1 MKRQFATLAI
11 LALAL
16 APAAFAKNDAMSL
29 IPNDSVSVGVV
40 RLADMRSSPLSAAL
54 FAQTAHITNDGDS
67 AKFLAESGLQ
77 PTKDVDVVVFATSP
91 RSNLGSDADFLIAA
105 DGRFNVD
112 RLTAAL
118 VARGAVKKSSAHG
131 VYYAMPEK
139 GTDGS
144 HPHNGVVAFPDS
156 HLALIGSEGA
166 VLEAL
171 ASRAA
176 GGTTFATT
184 SGLGRDMVRVDP
196 HATAFVLV
204 DVPRAQRITGAP
216 KMGNSTQGQ
225 AIGAALKNVS
235 TVAIWATDSGDS
247 LKLSALG
254 LSTDAETLGLVE
266 DTLRGALSAMRLAVQ
281 DKSPELVSLLRKFTV
296 TRTDNS
302 VSISGSVPAETF
314 KTWVAKT
321 QQAHANSSR

>member
-1 MKRQFATLAI
+1 MKRQFVALAI

-16 APAAFAKNDAMSL
+16 APAAFARNDAMSL

-54 FAQTAHITNDGDS
+54 FAQTAHISNNDGDS
-67 AKFLAESGLQ
+67 EKFLRESGLQ
-77 PTKDVDVVVFATSP
+77 PMKDVAVIVFATSP
-91 RSNLGSDADFLIAA
+91 RTNLGSEADFLIAA

-112 RLTAAL
+112 RLTSAL

-131 VYYAMPEK
+131 AYFALPEK
-139 GTDGS
+139 EG
-144 HPHNGVVAFPDS
+144 HQGVVAFPDA
-156 HLALIGSEGA
+156 HLALIGSETA
-166 VLEAL
+166 VIEAL
-171 ASRAA
+171 ASRAS
-176 GGTTFATT
+176 GGTSFAAA
-184 SGLGRDMVRVDP
+184 SGLGRDMARIDA

-216 KMGNSTQGQ
+216 KMGSH
-225 AIGAALKNVS
+225 GAQSQMLGTALKNVS

-266 DTLRGALSAMRLAVQ
+266 DTLRGALSAMRLAAQ
-281 DKSPELVSLLRKFTV
+281 DNAPEMVSLLRKFTV

-314 KTWVAKT
+314 KTWVAKS
-321 QQAHANSSR
+321 QSHASSR

>member
-1 MKRQFATLAI
+1 MKRQFAALAV

-16 APAAFAKNDAMSL
+16 APAAFAKSDAMSL

-40 RLADMRSSPLSAAL
+40 RLSDMRSSPLSAAL
-54 FAQTAHITNDGDS
+54 FAQTAHLTNDGDS

-91 RSNLGSDADFLIAA
+91 RTNLGSEADFLIAA

-112 RLTAAL
+112 RLTSAL
-118 VARGAVKKSSAHG
+118 VARGAVKKTSAHG
-131 VYYAMPEK
+131 SYFVMQDKNDK
-139 GTDGS
+139 G
-144 HPHNGVVAFPDS
+144 HPGVVAFPDS
-156 HLALIGSEGA
+156 QLALIGSEAA
-166 VLEAL
+166 VIEAL

-204 DVPRAQRITGAP
+204 DVPRAQRLTGAP
-216 KMGNSTQGQ
+216 KMAGNSAQSQ
-225 AIGAALKNVS
+225 AIGTALKNVS
-235 TVAIWATDSGDS
+235 TVAIWATDTGDS

-281 DKSPELVSLLRKFTV
+281 DKSPDMVSLLRKFTV

-314 KTWVAKT
+314 KTWAAKS
-321 QQAHANSSR
+321 QAAHASTR

>member
-1 MKRQFATLAI
+1 MKKQFLAVAI

-54 FAQTAHITNDGDS
+54 FAQTAHISNDDD
-67 AKFLAESGLQ
+67 AVKFLRDAGLQ

-91 RSNLGSDADFLIAA
+91 RTTLGSEADFLIAA

-112 RLTAAL
+112 RLTSAL
-118 VARGAVKKSSAHG
+118 VSRGAIKKTSAHG
-131 VYYAMPEK
+131 TYLKMPEK
-139 GTDGS
+139 SGDA
-144 HPHNGVVAFPDS
+144 HQGVVAFPDA
-156 HLALIGSEGA
+156 HLALIGTEAA

-171 ASRAA
+171 ASRAT
-176 GGTTFATT
+176 GGTSFATA
-184 SGLGRDMVRVDP
+184 SGLGRDMARVDA

-216 KMGNSTQGQ
+216 KMAGSSAQSQ
-225 AIGAALKNVS
+225 AVGAALKNVS
-235 TVAIWATDSGDS
+235 TVAIWATDTGDS
-247 LKLSALG
+247 LKLNAIG
-254 LSTDAETLGLVE
+254 LSSDSETLGLVE

-281 DKSPELVSLLRKFTV
+281 EKSPELVSILRKFTV
-296 TRTDNS
+296 TRTDSS

-314 KTWVAKT
+314 KTWVAKS
-321 QQAHANSSR
+321 QQSHASSR

>member
-1 MKRQFATLAI
+1 MKKQFLAVAI

-54 FAQTAHITNDGDS
+54 FAQTAHISNDDD
-67 AKFLAESGLQ
+67 AMAFLRDSGLQ

-91 RSNLGSDADFLIAA
+91 RTNLGSEADFLIAA

-112 RLTAAL
+112 RLTSAL
-118 VARGAVKKSSAHG
+118 VSRGAVKKTSAHG
-131 VYYAMPEK
+131 AYLMMPEK
-139 GTDGS
+139 AGET
-144 HPHNGVVAFPDS
+144 HQGVVAFPDA
-156 HLALIGSEGA
+156 HLALIGSEAA

-171 ASRAA
+171 ASRAT

-184 SGLGRDMVRVDP
+184 TGLGRDMARIDA

-216 KMGNSTQGQ
+216 KMGSGTQSQ

-235 TVAIWATDSGDS
+235 TVAIWATDTGDS
-247 LKLSALG
+247 LKLSAIG
-254 LSTDAETLGLVE
+254 LSSDSETLGLVE

-281 DKSPELVSLLRKFTV
+281 EQSPELVSILRKFTV
-296 TRTDNS
+296 TRTDSS

-314 KTWVAKT
+314 KTWVAKS
-321 QQAHANSSR
+321 QAHNSSR

>member
-1 MKRQFATLAI
+1 MKRQFIAFVI

-16 APAAFAKNDAMSL
+16 APVAFAKTDAMSL

-40 RLADMRSSPLSAAL
+40 RLVDMLSSPLSAAL

-91 RSNLGSDADFLIAA
+91 RTNLGSEADFLIAA

-112 RLTAAL
+112 RLTSAL
-118 VARGAVKKSSAHG
+118 VARGAVKKSSANG
-131 VYYAMPEK
+131 AYFVMPEK
-139 GTDGS
+139 ATEHG
-144 HPHNGVVAFPDS
+144 HQGVVAFPS
-156 HLALIGSEGA
+156 SQLALIGSEAA
-166 VLEAL
+166 VIEAL

-216 KMGNSTQGQ
+216 KMGSGTQSQ

-235 TVAIWATDSGDS
+235 TVAIWATDTGDS
-247 LKLSALG
+247 LKLSAIG

-281 DKSPELVSLLRKFTV
+281 DKAPEMVSLLRKFTV

-314 KTWVAKT
+314 KTWVAKS
-321 QQAHANSSR
+321 QAHASTR

>member
-1 MKRQFATLAI
+1 MKRQFVALAI

-16 APAAFAKNDAMSL
+16 TPAAFAKNDAMSL

-67 AKFLAESGLQ
+67 AKFLTESGLQ
-77 PTKDVDVVVFATSP
+77 PTKDVDVVVFSTSP
-91 RSNLGSDADFLIAA
+91 RTNLGSEADFLIAA

-112 RLTAAL
+112 RLTSAL
-118 VARGAVKKSSAHG
+118 VARGAVKKTSAHG
-131 VYYAMPEK
+131 TYYSMPNK
-139 GTDGS
+139 GNEHGHT
-144 HPHNGVVAFPDS
+144 GVVAFPDA
-156 HLALIGSEGA
+156 HLALIGSEAA
-166 VLEAL
+166 VIEAL

-247 LKLSALG
+247 LKLNAIG

-321 QQAHANSSR
+321 QAAHNSVR

>member
-1 MKRQFATLAI
+1 MKRQFFAVAI

-54 FAQTAHITNDGDS
+54 FAQTAHISNDDD
-67 AKFLAESGLQ
+67 AVAFLRDAGLQ

-91 RSNLGSDADFLIAA
+91 RTNLGSEADFLIAA

-112 RLTAAL
+112 RLTSAL
-118 VARGAVKKSSAHG
+118 VSRGAIKKASAHG
-131 VYYAMPEK
+131 TYFKMPEK
-139 GTDGS
+139 KGET
-144 HPHNGVVAFPDS
+144 HQGVVAFPDA

-171 ASRAA
+171 ASRAT

-184 SGLGRDMVRVDP
+184 TGLGRDMARIDA

-216 KMGNSTQGQ
+216 KMGSGPQSQ
-225 AIGAALKNVS
+225 AIGTALKNVS
-235 TVAIWATDSGDS
+235 TVAIWATDTGDS
-247 LKLSALG
+247 LKLSAFG
-254 LSTDAETLGLVE
+254 ISSDSETLGLVE

-281 DKSPELVSLLRKFTV
+281 DQNPELVSVLRKFTV
-296 TRTDNS
+296 TRTDSS
-302 VSISGSVPAETF
+302 VSISGTVPAETF
-314 KTWVAKT
+314 KTWVAKS
-321 QQAHANSSR
+321 QAHQSSR

>member
-1 MKRQFATLAI
+1 MKRQFLAVVI

-54 FAQTAHITNDGDS
+54 FAQTAHISNDDD
-67 AKFLAESGLQ
+67 AMAFLRDSGLQ
-77 PTKDVDVVVFATSP
+77 PTKDIDVVVFATSP
-91 RSNLGSDADFLIAA
+91 RTNLGSDADFLIAA

-112 RLTAAL
+112 RLSSAL
-118 VARGAVKKSSAHG
+118 VSRGAVKKASAHG
-131 VYYAMPEK
+131 TYFVMPQKSGE
-139 GTDGS
+139 S
-144 HPHNGVVAFPDS
+144 HRGVVAFPDA
-156 HLALIGSEGA
+156 HLALIGSEAA

-171 ASRAA
+171 ASRAT

-184 SGLGRDMVRVDP
+184 TGLGRDMARIDA

-216 KMGNSTQGQ
+216 KLGGGSQSQ

-247 LKLSALG
+247 LKLSAIG
-254 LSTDAETLGLVE
+254 LSSDSETLGLVE

-281 DKSPELVSLLRKFTV
+281 EQSPELVSVLRKFTV
-296 TRTDNS
+296 SRTDSS

-314 KTWVAKT
+314 KTWVAKS
-321 QQAHANSSR
+321 QQSHSSSR

>member
-1 MKRQFATLAI
+1 MKKQFLAVAI

-54 FAQTAHITNDGDS
+54 FAQTAHISNDDD
-67 AKFLAESGLQ
+67 AVAFLRDAGLQ

-91 RSNLGSDADFLIAA
+91 RTNLGSEADFLIAA

-112 RLTAAL
+112 RLTSAL
-118 VARGAVKKSSAHG
+118 VSRGAIKKTSAHG
-131 VYYAMPEK
+131 TYFRMPEK
-139 GTDGS
+139 SGDA
-144 HPHNGVVAFPDS
+144 HQGVVAFPDA
-156 HLALIGSEGA
+156 HLALIGTEAA

-171 ASRAA
+171 ASRAT
-176 GGTTFATT
+176 GGTSFATA
-184 SGLGRDMVRVDP
+184 SGLGRDMARVDA
-196 HATAFVLV
+196 HATTFILV
-204 DVPRAQRITGAP
+204 DVPRAQRITGTP
-216 KMGNSTQGQ
+216 KLGGGSQSQ

-254 LSTDAETLGLVE
+254 LSSDSETLGLVE

-281 DKSPELVSLLRKFTV
+281 EKSPELVSVLRKFTV
-296 TRTDNS
+296 TRTDSS

-314 KTWVAKT
+314 KTWVAKS
-321 QQAHANSSR
+321 QQSHASSR

>member
-1 MKRQFATLAI
+1 MKRLFLAVAI

-54 FAQTAHITNDGDS
+54 FAQTAHISNDDD
-67 AKFLAESGLQ
+67 AMAFLRDAGLQ

-91 RSNLGSDADFLIAA
+91 RTNLGSDADFLIAA

-112 RLTAAL
+112 RLTSAL
-118 VARGAVKKSSAHG
+118 VSRGAVKKASTHG
-131 VYYAMPEK
+131 TYFVMPQK
-139 GTDGS
+139 SGDS
-144 HPHNGVVAFPDS
+144 HKGVVAFPDA
-156 HLALIGSEGA
+156 HLALIGSEAA

-171 ASRAA
+171 ASRAT

-184 SGLGRDMVRVDP
+184 TGLGRDMARIDA

-204 DVPRAQRITGAP
+204 DVPRAQRIAGAP
-216 KMGNSTQGQ
+216 KMGSGTQSQ

-235 TVAIWATDSGDS
+235 TVAIWATDTGDS
-247 LKLSALG
+247 LKLSAIG
-254 LSTDAETLGLVE
+254 LSSDSETLGLVE

-281 DKSPELVSLLRKFTV
+281 EQSPELVSVLRKFTV
-296 TRTDNS
+296 SRTDSS

-314 KTWVAKT
+314 KTWVAKS
-321 QQAHANSSR
+321 QAHASSR

>member
-1 MKRQFATLAI
+1 MKRQFAALAI

-54 FAQTAHITNDGDS
+54 FAQTAHITNDGEG

-91 RSNLGSDADFLIAA
+91 RTNLGSEADFLIAA

-118 VARGAVKKSSAHG
+118 VARGAVKKTSAHG
-131 VYYAMPEK
+131 VYFVMPEK
-139 GTDGS
+139 GEGTHG
-144 HPHNGVVAFPDS
+144 HQGVVAFPDS
-156 HLALIGSEGA
+156 HLALIGSEAA
-166 VLEAL
+166 VIEAL

-281 DKSPELVSLLRKFTV
+281 EKSPELVSLLRKFTV
-296 TRTDNS
+296 TRTDTS

-321 QQAHANSSR
+321 QSHNSSVR

>member
-1 MKRQFATLAI
+1 MKRQFLAVAI

-54 FAQTAHITNDGDS
+54 FAQTAHISNDDD
-67 AKFLAESGLQ
+67 AMAFLRDSGLQ
-77 PTKDVDVVVFATSP
+77 PTKDIDVVVFATSP
-91 RSNLGSDADFLIAA
+91 RTNLGSDADFLIAA

-112 RLTAAL
+112 RLSSAL
-118 VARGAVKKSSAHG
+118 VSRGAIKKSSAHG
-131 VYYAMPEK
+131 TYFVMPQK
-139 GTDGS
+139 SGDS
-144 HPHNGVVAFPDS
+144 HRGVVAFPDA
-156 HLALIGSEGA
+156 HLALIGSEPA

-171 ASRAA
+171 ASRAT

-184 SGLGRDMVRVDP
+184 TGLGRDMARIDA

-216 KMGNSTQGQ
+216 KLGGGTQSQ

-247 LKLSALG
+247 LKLSAIG
-254 LSTDAETLGLVE
+254 LSSDSETLGLVE

-281 DKSPELVSLLRKFTV
+281 EQSPDLVSVLRKFTV
-296 TRTDNS
+296 TRTDSS

-314 KTWVAKT
+314 KTWVAKS
-321 QQAHANSSR
+321 QQSHSSSR

>member
-1 MKRQFATLAI
+1 MKKQFLAVAI

-54 FAQTAHITNDGDS
+54 FAQTAHISNDDD
-67 AKFLAESGLQ
+67 AVAFLRDAGLQ

-91 RSNLGSDADFLIAA
+91 RTNLGSEADFLIAA

-112 RLTAAL
+112 RLTSAL
-118 VARGAVKKSSAHG
+118 VSRGAIKKTSAHG
-131 VYYAMPEK
+131 MYLKMPEK
-139 GTDGS
+139 SGDA
-144 HPHNGVVAFPDS
+144 HQGVVAFPDA
-156 HLALIGSEGA
+156 HLALIGTEAA

-171 ASRAA
+171 ASRAS
-176 GGTTFATT
+176 GGTSFATA
-184 SGLGRDMVRVDP
+184 SGLGRDMARVDA
-196 HATAFVLV
+196 HATAFILV
-204 DVPRAQRITGAP
+204 DVPRAQRITGTP
-216 KMGNSTQGQ
+216 KLGGGTQSQ

-254 LSTDAETLGLVE
+254 LSSDSETLGLVE

-281 DKSPELVSLLRKFTV
+281 EKSPELVSILRKFTV
-296 TRTDNS
+296 TRTDSS

-314 KTWVAKT
+314 KTWVAKS
-321 QQAHANSSR
+321 QQSHSSSR

>member
-1 MKRQFATLAI
+1 MKRQFAAAAI

-16 APAAFAKNDAMSL
+16 VPAAFAKNDAMSL

-54 FAQTAHITNDGDS
+54 FAQTAQITNDDD
-67 AKFLAESGLQ
+67 AMKFLREAGFQ

-91 RSNLGSDADFLIAA
+91 RTTLGSEADFLIAA
-105 DGRFNVD
+105 DGRFNID
-112 RLTAAL
+112 RLSSAL
-118 VARGAVKKSSAHG
+118 VSRGAVKKTSAHG
-131 VYYAMPEK
+131 VYFKMPEK
-139 GTDGS
+139 SGEN
-144 HPHNGVVAFPDS
+144 HQGVVAFPDA
-156 HLALIGSEGA
+156 HLALIGTEAA

-171 ASRAA
+171 ASHAT
-176 GGTTFATT
+176 GGTTFAST
-184 SGLGRDMVRVDP
+184 SGLGRDMVHVDP

-254 LSTDAETLGLVE
+254 LSSDAETLGLVE

-281 DKSPELVSLLRKFTV
+281 EKSPELVSLLRKFTV

-321 QQAHANSSR
+321 QSHNDSR

>member
-1 MKRQFATLAI
+1 MKRQFVALAI

-16 APAAFAKNDAMSL
+16 APAAFAKTDAMGL

-40 RLADMRSSPLSAAL
+40 RLVDMRSSPLSAAL

-67 AKFLAESGLQ
+67 EKFLSESGLQ

-91 RSNLGSDADFLIAA
+91 RTNLGSEADFLIAA

-112 RLTAAL
+112 RLTNAL
-118 VARGAVKKSSAHG
+118 VARGAVKKTSAHG
-131 VYYAMPEK
+131 VYFLMPEK
-139 GTDGS
+139 NAEHG
-144 HPHNGVVAFPDS
+144 HPGVVAFPS
-156 HLALIGSEGA
+156 SQLALIGSEAA
-166 VLEAL
+166 VIEAL

-176 GGTTFATT
+176 GGTTFFST

-216 KMGNSTQGQ
+216 KMGSGTQSQ

-235 TVAIWATDSGDS
+235 TVAIWATDTGDS

-281 DKSPELVSLLRKFTV
+281 DKSPEMVSLLRKFTV

-314 KTWVAKT
+314 KTWVAKS
-321 QQAHANSSR
+321 QAAHANTR

>member
-1 MKRQFATLAI
+1 MKRQFVALAI

-16 APAAFAKNDAMSL
+16 APAAFAKTDAMGL

-40 RLADMRSSPLSAAL
+40 RLVDMRSSPLSAAL

-67 AKFLAESGLQ
+67 EKFLSESGLQ

-91 RSNLGSDADFLIAA
+91 RTNLGSEADFLIAA

-112 RLTAAL
+112 RLTSAL
-118 VARGAVKKSSAHG
+118 VARGAVKKTSAHG
-131 VYYAMPEK
+131 VYFLMPEK
-139 GTDGS
+139 NAEHG
-144 HPHNGVVAFPDS
+144 HPGVVAFPS
-156 HLALIGSEGA
+156 SQLALSGSEAA
-166 VLEAL
+166 VIEAL

-176 GGTTFATT
+176 GGTTFFST

-216 KMGNSTQGQ
+216 KMGSGTQSQ

-235 TVAIWATDSGDS
+235 TVAIWATDTGDS

-281 DKSPELVSLLRKFTV
+281 DKSPEMVSLLRKFTV

-314 KTWVAKT
+314 KTWVAKS
-321 QQAHANSSR
+321 QAAHANTR

>member
-1 MKRQFATLAI
+1 MKRQFAALAI

-54 FAQTAHITNDGDS
+54 FAQTAHITNDGES

-91 RSNLGSDADFLIAA
+91 RTNLGSEADFLIAA

-112 RLTAAL
+112 RLTSAL
-118 VARGAVKKSSAHG
+118 VARGAVKKTSAHG
-131 VYYAMPEK
+131 VYYAMPNK
-139 GTDGS
+139 GEG
-144 HPHNGVVAFPDS
+144 HGHNGVVAFPDA
-156 HLALIGSEGA
+156 HLALIGSEAA
-166 VLEAL
+166 VIEAL

-247 LKLSALG
+247 LKLSAIG

-314 KTWVAKT
+314 KSWVAKT
-321 QQAHANSSR
+321 QAHANSSR

>member
-1 MKRQFATLAI
+1 MKRQFLAVAI

-54 FAQTAHITNDGDS
+54 FAQTAHISNDDD
-67 AKFLAESGLQ
+67 AVAFLRDAGLQ

-91 RSNLGSDADFLIAA
+91 RTNLGSEADFLIAA

-112 RLTAAL
+112 RLTSAL
-118 VARGAVKKSSAHG
+118 VSRGAVKKGSAHG
-131 VYYAMPEK
+131 TYFVMPQK
-139 GTDGS
+139 SGDS
-144 HPHNGVVAFPDS
+144 HKGVVAFPDA

-171 ASRAA
+171 ASRAT

-184 SGLGRDMVRVDP
+184 TGLGRDMGRIDA

-216 KMGNSTQGQ
+216 KMGTGSQSQ

-235 TVAIWATDSGDS
+235 TVAIWATDTGDS
-247 LKLSALG
+247 LKLSAIG
-254 LSTDAETLGLVE
+254 LSSDSETLGLVE

-281 DKSPELVSLLRKFTV
+281 EQSPELVSVLRKFTV
-296 TRTDNS
+296 SRTDSS

-314 KTWVAKT
+314 KTWVAKS
-321 QQAHANSSR
+321 QAHSSSR

>member
-1 MKRQFATLAI
+1 MKKQFVAVAI

-16 APAAFAKNDAMSL
+16 APAAFASSGAMSL

-54 FAQTAHITNDGDS
+54 FSQTAKISNDDD
-67 AKFLAESGLQ
+67 AVAFLRDAGLQ

-91 RSNLGSDADFLIAA
+91 RTNLGSEADFLIAA

-118 VARGAVKKSSAHG
+118 VSRGAVKKTSAHG
-131 VYYAMPEK
+131 TYFRMPEK
-139 GTDGS
+139 SGET
-144 HPHNGVVAFPDS
+144 HQGVVAFPDA

-171 ASRAA
+171 ASRAT

-184 SGLGRDMVRVDP
+184 AGLGRDMARIDP

-216 KMGNSTQGQ
+216 KLGGGNAQ
-225 AIGAALKNVS
+225 ALGTALKNVS
-235 TVAIWATDSGDS
+235 TVALWATDSGDS
-247 LKLSALG
+247 LKLNAIG
-254 LSTDAETLGLVE
+254 LSSDSETLGLVE

-281 DKSPELVSLLRKFTV
+281 EQSPELVSVLRKFSV
-296 TRTDNS
+296 SRTDSS

-314 KTWVAKT
+314 KTWVAKS
-321 QQAHANSSR
+321 QAHSSSR

>member
-1 MKRQFATLAI
+1 MKKQFLAVAI
-11 LALAL
+11 LAL
-16 APAAFAKNDAMSL
+16 APAAFAGSGAMSL

-54 FAQTAHITNDGDS
+54 FAQTAKISNDDD
-67 AKFLAESGLQ
+67 AVAFLRDSGLQ

-91 RSNLGSDADFLIAA
+91 RTNLGTEADFLIAA

-112 RLTAAL
+112 RLTSAL
-118 VARGAVKKSSAHG
+118 VSRGAVKKTSANG
-131 VYYAMPEK
+131 TYFRMPEK
-139 GTDGS
+139 SGET
-144 HPHNGVVAFPDS
+144 HQGVVAFPDS

-171 ASRAA
+171 ASRAT

-184 SGLGRDMVRVDP
+184 AGLGRDMARIDP

-216 KMGNSTQGQ
+216 KLNGGNGQ
-225 AIGAALKNVS
+225 VLGTALKNVS
-235 TVAIWATDSGDS
+235 TVAMWATDSGDS
-247 LKLSALG
+247 LKLNAIG
-254 LSTDAETLGLVE
+254 LSSDSETLGLVE

-281 DKSPELVSLLRKFTV
+281 EQSPDLVSVLRKFTV
-296 TRTDNS
+296 SRNDSS

-314 KTWVAKT
+314 KTWVAKS
-321 QQAHANSSR
+321 QAHSSSR

>member
-1 MKRQFATLAI
+1 MKRQFVALAI

-16 APAAFAKNDAMSL
+16 APAAFAKTDAMSL

-54 FAQTAHITNDGDS
+54 FAQTAHITNDADS
-67 AKFLAESGLQ
+67 AKFLSESGLQ

-91 RSNLGSDADFLIAA
+91 RTNLGSEADFLIAA

-112 RLTAAL
+112 RLTTAL

-131 VYYAMPEK
+131 AYFVMPEK
-139 GTDGS
+139 NAEHG
-144 HPHNGVVAFPDS
+144 HPGVVAFPDS
-156 HLALIGSEGA
+156 SLALIGSEAA
-166 VLEAL
+166 VIEAL

-216 KMGNSTQGQ
+216 KIGGSSAQSQ
-225 AIGAALKNVS
+225 ALGAALKNVS
-235 TVAIWATDSGDS
+235 TVAIWATDTGDS

-281 DKSPELVSLLRKFTV
+281 DKSPEMVSLLRKFTV

-321 QQAHANSSR
+321 QSHASTR

>member
-1 MKRQFATLAI
+1 MKKQFLAVAI

-54 FAQTAHITNDGDS
+54 FAQTAHISNDDD
-67 AKFLAESGLQ
+67 AVAFLRDAGLQ

-91 RSNLGSDADFLIAA
+91 RTNLGSEADFLIAA

-112 RLTAAL
+112 RLTSAL
-118 VARGAVKKSSAHG
+118 VSRGAIKKTSAHG
-131 VYYAMPEK
+131 TYFKMPEK
-139 GTDGS
+139 SGDA
-144 HPHNGVVAFPDS
+144 HQGVVAFPDA
-156 HLALIGSEGA
+156 HLALIGTEAA

-171 ASRAA
+171 ASRAT
-176 GGTTFATT
+176 GGTSFATA
-184 SGLGRDMVRVDP
+184 SGLGRDMARVDA
-196 HATAFVLV
+196 HATAFILV
-204 DVPRAQRITGAP
+204 DVPRAQRITGTP
-216 KMGNSTQGQ
+216 KLGGGSQSQ

-254 LSTDAETLGLVE
+254 LSSDSETLGLVE

-281 DKSPELVSLLRKFTV
+281 EKSPELVSVLRKFSV
-296 TRTDNS
+296 TRTDSS

-314 KTWVAKT
+314 KTWVAKS
-321 QQAHANSSR
+321 QQSHASSR